1 MFGFRKSTMEET
13 ITSHE
18 KAMGKFEFL
27 LGDWGMEYRIPKSS
41 MSQADTGTGSGTFKR
56 FLDDKYVTFDYSC
69 SSTTGQGQAHAIFVW
84 DQKAKL
90 YRFWW
95 FENSGNFAQA
105 TCNFLSDKALFLNW
119 HDSLLVQSFRAVE
132 PDKIILRMEQPTSEG
147 VYELV
152 MEVIF
157 TRK

>member
-1 MFGFRKSTMEET
+1 MSTMEEP
-13 ITSHE
+13 ITNE
-18 KAMGKFEFL
+18 KAMEKFEFL
-27 LGDWGMEYRIPKSS
+27 LGDWDMEYRIPKSS
-41 MSQADTGTGSGTFKR
+41 MSEADTGTGSGTFKR

-69 SSTTGQGQAHAIFVW
+69 SFTTEGQAHAIFAW

-95 FENSGNFAQA
+95 FENSGNFDQA

-119 HDSLLVQSFRAVE
+119 HGSLFVQSFRAVD
-132 PDKIILRMEQPTSEG
+132 PDKIILRMEHPTTEG
-147 VYELV
+147 EYELA
-152 MEVIF
+152 MEVTF

>member
-1 MFGFRKSTMEET
+1 MEGP
-13 ITSHE
+13 ITTDE
-18 KAMGKFEFL
+18 NAMKKFEFL
-27 LGDWGMEYRIPKSS
+27 LGDWDLEYRIPKSS

-56 FLDDKYVTFDYSC
+56 FLYDKYVTFDYSC
-69 SSTTGQGQAHAIFVW
+69 SLTTEGQAHAIFVW

-105 TCNFLSDKALFLNW
+105 TCNFLSDKVLSLNW
-119 HDSLLVQSFRAVE
+119 HDSLLVQSFRAID
-132 PDKIILRMEQPTSEG
+132 PDKIILRMEQPTPEG
-147 VYELV
+147 KYELV

>member
-1 MFGFRKSTMEET
+1 MEEP
-13 ITSHE
+13 ITTDE
-18 KAMGKFEFL
+18 NVMEKFEFL
-27 LGDWGMEYRIPKSS
+27 LGDWDMEYRIPKSS
-41 MSQADTGTGSGTFKR
+41 MSEADTGTGSGIFRR

-69 SSTTGQGQAHAIFVW
+69 SLSTGQGQAHAIFVW

-105 TCNFLSDKALFLNW
+105 TCNFLGDKALFLNW
-119 HDSLLVQSFRAVE
+119 HDSLLVQNFRAVE
-132 PDKIILRMEQPTSEG
+132 PDKIILRMEQPTLKGE
-147 VYELV
+147 YELV